1 MVNTKTV
8 MMIAQSMMR
17 MVVMTNIAI
26 GCRKSCIMPSKLK
39 VNLKSELDG
48 TSWIAVIVVAVVQTL
63 LSQSAADDD
72 DDDDVLILT

>member
-1 MVNTKTV
+1 
-8 MMIAQSMMR
+8 MIAQSMMR

-63 LSQSAADDD
+63 LSQSQSVADDD
-72 DDDDVLILT
+72 DDILILT